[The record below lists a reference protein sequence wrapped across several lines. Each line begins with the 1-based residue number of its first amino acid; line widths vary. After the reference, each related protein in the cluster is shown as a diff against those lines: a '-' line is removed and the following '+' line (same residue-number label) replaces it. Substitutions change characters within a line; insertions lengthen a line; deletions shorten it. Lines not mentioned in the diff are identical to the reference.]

1 MAVTIYD
8 EPQLIAPAG
17 NPLVFTFS
25 SDQTAQPNF
34 SFVVELYING
44 TLRLTQEVFRQFNT
58 LGRIDVSEAVQ
69 STLTSPLVVDG
80 TLTTFYDTAI
90 NEYYIIVYEKYGT
103 TPTIQASDTSTTLY
117 GFNGALRHQDWI
129 NFDYREYNS
138 LGSSSFLPVN
148 FLTTFPRTKK
158 YFCGLDERIF
168 LGIFCTDTNIYARAR
183 VYDINNN
190 LIDGDIISAALNDFT
205 VFDVS
210 PSTIVANSTITQST
224 FDSGAYYTI
233 ETMEL
238 GLMPPVFNVT
248 SEAFKIWIDTEC
260 KRYETRR
267 LHWLNKFGVWDS
279 FTFSLVSIDSTTVQ
293 SYGYQREKGVWDGTS
308 YTYPLYQGEKVD
320 FAKTASDQLTLNSDW
335 INQDVQQWL
344 VRELLESPSVYL
356 EVNNGTD
363 FEPVKVTNTNYQL
376 KTRRRD
382 GLIQEQITIERTYTY
397 RSQLN

>member
-34 SFVVELYING
+34 SFIVELYING

-117 GFNGALRHQDWI
+117 GFNAALRHQDWI

-138 LGSSSFLPVN
+138 LGGSSFLPVN
-148 FLTTFPRTKK
+148 FLTSFPRTKK

-238 GLMPPVFNVT
+238 GIMPPVFNVT

-293 SYGYQREKGVWDGTS
+293 SYGYQREKGVWDNTS

-356 EVNNGTD
+356 EVDNGND
-363 FEPVKVTNTNYQL
+363 FEPVKVTNTNYQF

>member
-1 MAVTIYD
+1 M
-8 EPQLIAPAG
+8 
-17 NPLVFTFS
+17 FTFS

-138 LGSSSFLPVN
+138 LGGSSFLPVN

-238 GLMPPVFNVT
+238 GIMPPVFNVT

-363 FEPVKVTNTNYQL
+363 FEPVKVTNTSYQL

>member
-8 EPQLIAPAG
+8 EPKLIAPAG

-138 LGSSSFLPVN
+138 LGGSSFLPVN

-238 GLMPPVFNVT
+238 GIMPPVFNVT

-320 FAKTASDQLTLNSDW
+320 FAKTSSDQLTLNSDW

>member
-1 MAVTIYD
+1 MAITIYD
-8 EPQLIAPAG
+8 EPLLIAPAG

-103 TPTIQASDTSTTLY
+103 TPTIQANDTSSTRY
-117 GFNGALRHQDWI
+117 GFNAALRHQDWI
-129 NFDYREYNS
+129 NFDYRDYDASTTNVS
-138 LGSSSFLPVN
+138 TPGTLL
-148 FLTTFPRTKK
+148 LTSFPRTKK

-168 LGIFCTDTNIYARAR
+168 LGSLCTDTSVNVRFR
-183 VYDINNN
+183 LKDITGATIANV
-190 LIDGDIISAALNDFT
+190 LTSITLSQLLVVDASPQTIIANTSVTQAN
-205 VFDVS
+205 FDD
-210 PSTIVANSTITQST
+210 A
-224 FDSGAYYTI
+224 AYYEVIIRGTGAGGNNGSS
-233 ETMEL
+233 ETF
-238 GLMPPVFNVT
+238 V
-248 SEAFKIWIDTEC
+248 IWIDTEC

-293 SYGYQREKGVWDGTS
+293 SYGYQREKGVWDDTS
-308 YTYPLYQGEKVD
+308 YKYPLYQGEKVD

>member
-1 MAVTIYD
+1 
-8 EPQLIAPAG
+8 LI
-17 NPLVFTFS
+17 
-25 SDQTAQPNF
+25 
-34 SFVVELYING
+34 
-44 TLRLTQEVFRQFNT
+44 LTQEVFRQFNT

-210 PSTIVANSTITQST
+210 PSTIVANSTIAQST

-238 GLMPPVFNVT
+238 GIMPPVFNVT

-293 SYGYQREKGVWDGTS
+293 SYGYQRDKGVWDGTS

>member
-1 MAVTIYD
+1 M
-8 EPQLIAPAG
+8 
-17 NPLVFTFS
+17 
-25 SDQTAQPNF
+25 
-34 SFVVELYING
+34 
-44 TLRLTQEVFRQFNT
+44 
-58 LGRIDVSEAVQ
+58 
-69 STLTSPLVVDG
+69 
-80 TLTTFYDTAI
+80 
-90 NEYYIIVYEKYGT
+90 
-103 TPTIQASDTSTTLY
+103 
-117 GFNGALRHQDWI
+117 
-129 NFDYREYNS
+129 
-138 LGSSSFLPVN
+138 
-148 FLTTFPRTKK
+148 
-158 YFCGLDERIF
+158 DERIF

-308 YTYPLYQGEKVD
+308 YTYPL
-320 FAKTASDQLTLNSDW
+320 
-335 INQDVQQWL
+335 
-344 VRELLESPSVYL
+344 
-356 EVNNGTD
+356 
-363 FEPVKVTNTNYQL
+363 
-376 KTRRRD
+376 
-382 GLIQEQITIERTYTY
+382 
-397 RSQLN
+397 

>member
-117 GFNGALRHQDWI
+117 GFNAALRHQDWI
-129 NFDYREYNS
+129 NFDYQDYDASTNN
-138 LGSSSFLPVN
+138 V
-148 FLTTFPRTKK
+148 LTPGTLLLTSFPRTKK

-168 LGIFCTDTNIYARAR
+168 LGSICTDTSVNVRFR
-183 VYDINNN
+183 LKDITGATIANV
-190 LIDGDIISAALNDFT
+190 LTSITLDKLLVVDASPQTIIANTT
-205 VFDVS
+205 VTQANFDD
-210 PSTIVANSTITQST
+210 A
-224 FDSGAYYTI
+224 AYYEVIIRGTGAGGQNGSS
-233 ETMEL
+233 ETF
-238 GLMPPVFNVT
+238 V
-248 SEAFKIWIDTEC
+248 IWIDTEC

-356 EVNNGTD
+356 EVDNGTD
-363 FEPVKVTNTNYQL
+363 FEPVKVTNTSYQL

-382 GLIQEQITIERTYTY
+382 GLIQEQITIDRTYTY